1 MLAKLPRLCPAASLG
16 RSCRGCALW
25 TCLGMHWG
33 DFKWTFD
40 HWLVDYCIAIVN
52 CSIFFMCK
60 CARSFKTQLKPLV
73 VWCCFDVFWC
83 MSYLSSVKNMDYTTV
98 DLDLESQIPQVQHLM
113 ICWVWFSY
121 RLTGHPG
128 KTLPQCADFSQC
140 YGLSDRDGQS
150 VSHGDNFRKL
160 WSSNQS
166 SSNFSF
172 QSWCR
177 VNTWQT
183 LVFLIGYCWLHAFCF
198 NFDV

>member
-1 MLAKLPRLCPAASLG
+1 MPSGITWPIMQGL
-16 RSCRGCALW
+16 CALNM
-25 TCLGMHWG
+25 LGHALRWLQM
-33 DFKWTFD
+33 DFWPLTGWSL
-40 HWLVDYCIAIVN
+40 HSN
-52 CSIFFMCK
+52 CQLFNIFYVQVCQELQN
-60 CARSFKTQLKPLV
+60 QLKPLV

>member
-52 CSIFFMCK
+52 CSIFL
-60 CARSFKTQLKPLV
+60 CASVPGASKPVEAIGGLMLL
-73 VWCCFDVFWC
+73 WCFLLHELLEFSEKHGLHNCG
-83 MSYLSSVKNMDYTTV
+83 
-98 DLDLESQIPQVQHLM
+98 LDLESQIPQVQHLM
-113 ICWVWFSY
+113 ICWVWFSS